1 MTIIRNV
8 PVEASSEFFLFSLFL
23 IVMSFTILTVNILF
37 SSFSTESKED
47 EKYVQNVRRRL
58 EVMEEVTVWLVPF
71 EKSHRYGL

>member
-58 EVMEEVTVWLVPF
+58 EVMKEVPVWLVPF

>member
-8 PVEASSEFFLFSLFL
+8 SVEESSEFSIFSLFL
-23 IVMSFTILTVNILF
+23 IVISFTILTVNILF
-37 SSFSTESKED
+37 SSFSTESKEE

-58 EVMEEVTVWLVPF
+58 EAMEKVTVWLVPF

>member
-8 PVEASSEFFLFSLFL
+8 SVEESSEFSLFSLFL
-23 IVMSFTILTVNILF
+23 ILMSFTILTVNILF
-37 SSFSTESKED
+37 SLFSTKSKEE

-58 EVMEEVTVWLVPF
+58 EIMEEVKVWLVPF